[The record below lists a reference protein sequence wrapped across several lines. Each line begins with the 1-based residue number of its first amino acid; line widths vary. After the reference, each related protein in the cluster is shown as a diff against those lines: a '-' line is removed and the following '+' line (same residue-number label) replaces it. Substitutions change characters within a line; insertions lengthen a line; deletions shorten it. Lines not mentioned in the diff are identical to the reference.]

1 MSAVQHE
8 VKVGYFF
15 SYLKTKTTT
24 WPAVKIPHQYVCPQG
39 KSWGLSMEHERWTGG
54 EGIQGRSGSPDQV
67 ILSVSIG
74 IKSTNFQL
82 YLCELYAWDES

>member
-24 WPAVKIPHQYVCPQG
+24 WPSSVFAPQG
-39 KSWGLSMEHERWTGG
+39 KSRGLSMEHDRWTGG

-82 YLCELYAWDES
+82 YLCELCAWDES